1 MNELDKKSKKLLLTF
16 IIIYSVIVIAI
27 LIYIWIPKKSQSGS
41 DINKYS
47 SVEYKNKMS
56 NYYFNDFINLVS
68 NNDNNFYSK
77 INSSYL
83 DKNNLTEFNYK
94 EFLKK
99 EHIIGDKI
107 KYSNYSMSSQGSI
120 DVYRIEYTADGVKN
134 YLIVSETKPY
144 EYTFSFEK
152 NNVIPNFTNNS
163 GNKTSNTEGIDFKIV
178 ELERK
183 IDSIKYSVTVT
194 NENEFDVEFNFDDIN
209 NVVLVLSDGTLYRMA
224 SSVITMDEDGILS
237 KGSSMTKEI
246 FFSISSEQQSKI
258 SKINFKNI
266 KFGENKKNISINM

>member
-94 EFLKK
+94 EFLK